1 MFLEALLQC
10 FSSES
15 ALNTETDDDALN
27 KKTHTR
33 RLSSNAI
40 KETLLVCIG
49 AVNKRVLL
57 SLCFGSVWMNVVR
70 KKGLFSVGPAHVG
83 VKENEVDDKLVKE
96 ALKHHDIDIRVK
108 QKSRR

>member
-1 MFLEALLQC
+1 M
-10 FSSES
+10 
-15 ALNTETDDDALN
+15 
-27 KKTHTR
+27 
-33 RLSSNAI
+33 
-40 KETLLVCIG
+40 
-49 AVNKRVLL
+49 
-57 SLCFGSVWMNVVR
+57 VR